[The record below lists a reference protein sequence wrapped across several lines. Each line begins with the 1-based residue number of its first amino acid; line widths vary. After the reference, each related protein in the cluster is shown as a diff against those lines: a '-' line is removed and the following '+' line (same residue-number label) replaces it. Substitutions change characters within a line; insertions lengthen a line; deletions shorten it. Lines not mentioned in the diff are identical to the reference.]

1 MRIFTGLLSRRSVS
15 ATITTPRIWVPS
27 GVPPAACCSNSEW
40 ARCTLCIVV
49 RHTITTSGE
58 SASAKSPM

>member
-1 MRIFTGLLSRRSVS
+1 GVGDHHDAEDLGSVGRATRRVL
-15 ATITTPRIWVPS
+15 R
-27 GVPPAACCSNSEW
+27 SNSEW